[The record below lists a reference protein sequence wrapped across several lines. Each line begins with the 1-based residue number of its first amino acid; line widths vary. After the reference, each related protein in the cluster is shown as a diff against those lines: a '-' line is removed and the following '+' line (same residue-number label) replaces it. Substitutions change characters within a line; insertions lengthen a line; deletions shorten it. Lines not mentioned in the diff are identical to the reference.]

1 MNKLDKSAL
10 PIWQLFLYLI
20 MIGFTFISMPKG
32 GIFYLV
38 ARGVQ
43 ALEMIFFIALC
54 VVFYRQ
60 GIRFNKFNTQVN
72 IWWLFYLFITYAF
85 TIGVGLTPVLWW
97 INVVIFLLLGTCYW
111 QNNPQDSYRYIAI
124 AFSLLI
130 YLNAILLVL
139 FPEGLWIDPDWVG
152 RGDPTRHLFGNYNQ
166 IGFVCLL
173 GISVQAMYTLS
184 TQKGWTNLCLLVVTS
199 LFSVIYTG
207 SMTSAVG
214 LSILAMYLLVHKF
227 IKRPKIYLAAFI
239 VVYILFFMLIV
250 WYGNSIEEIKI
261 ATNFIEGTLSKDTS
275 FSYRTTIW
283 GNAVYK
289 ISQSPW
295 IGYGVQN
302 VEWNMTYLD
311 GSGPHNLWLML
322 LLQGGVSLCS
332 AFVFIV
338 VHIVRHALKT
348 PGYSTT
354 LSVVSICVVF
364 IMSLFETYPIVPIFV
379 LLQFVYYS
387 PLLETT
393 RK

>member
-1 MNKLDKSAL
+1 
-10 PIWQLFLYLI
+10 
-20 MIGFTFISMPKG
+20 
-32 GIFYLV
+32 
-38 ARGVQ
+38 
-43 ALEMIFFIALC
+43 
-54 VVFYRQ
+54 
-60 GIRFNKFNTQVN
+60 
-72 IWWLFYLFITYAF
+72 
-85 TIGVGLTPVLWW
+85 
-97 INVVIFLLLGTCYW
+97 
-111 QNNPQDSYRYIAI
+111 
-124 AFSLLI
+124 
-130 YLNAILLVL
+130 
-139 FPEGLWIDPDWVG
+139 
-152 RGDPTRHLFGNYNQ
+152 
-166 IGFVCLL
+166 
-173 GISVQAMYTLS
+173 
-184 TQKGWTNLCLLVVTS
+184 
-199 LFSVIYTG
+199 
-207 SMTSAVG
+207 MTSAVG